1 MQVNSSSTL
10 TILHDGQFWVGICE
24 REEDGLYGA
33 RRIVFGPHEPT
44 DETVLA
50 FVCARWHRLAFR
62 MGTREGRESPV
73 RRGKINPKRMQRI
86 VRRTIED
93 RGVGTKAQQAV
104 REGYEAAKTE
114 RKKEDR
120 AERHDE
126 AQRRFQLK
134 QQKRKEK
141 KRGH

>member
-24 REEDGLYGA
+24 REENGLYGA

-50 FVCARWHRLAFR
+50 FVCARWHRLEFR
-62 MGTREGRESPV
+62 MGTRAGDNKATAAER
-73 RRGKINPKRMQRI
+73 INPKRMQRI
-86 VRRTIED
+86 VQRAVAS
-93 RGVGTKAQQAV
+93 RGVGTKAQQAI

-114 RKKEDR
+114 RKKESR
-120 AERHDE
+120 VERQSE
-126 AQRRFQLK
+126 ERRQFELK